1 MSENK
6 QGPPAVPINKPKGT
20 TNESKTPP
28 PLPKAKIIAIT
39 SPQDE
44 TGSAKSDTTT
54 GKKLPP
60 KLPGKKSNT
69 PPPLVPTM
77 DQKETG
83 SDIIDAAS
91 GKKLPPKLP
100 NRKSKTPPPLAP
112 SIPQNARQN
121 KFSPNSQTS
130 NTATT
135 QTGNKGKGKLFL
147 FVIGVAAALIAII
160 SISNG
165 SGNDVPLD
173 RGHAFDYSDDEED
186 DSEDSDVGYSEPE
199 AQPTPEPETYDASNY
214 NQTRV
219 TSEKIICPN
228 CNGTGDYA
236 QTCNKCNR
244 DNNCYQQTGGGYYV
258 YSSTKACGSCEG
270 EDNCATCH
278 DCNGTGQVKKSCNV
292 CNGSG
297 RVDEYQ

>member
-1 MSENK
+1 MSENN
-6 QGPPAVPINKPKGT
+6 QGPPPVPNNKPKGT
-20 TNESKTPP
+20 TNEAKTPPP

-83 SDIIDAAS
+83 SALIDAAS

-112 SIPQNARQN
+112 SIPQNTGQT

-130 NTATT
+130 NTAG
-135 QTGNKGKGKLFL
+135 TGNKGKGKLFL
-147 FVIGVAAALIAII
+147 FIFGVAAALIAII

-165 SGNDVPLD
+165 GGNDVPLD
-173 RGHAFDYSDDEED
+173 RGHTFDNSDDEEY
-186 DSEDSDVGYSEPE
+186 DSEASDVGYSERE
-199 AQPTPEPETYDASNY
+199 AQPTPEPETYADDESDNYQQGDNSLENTEENVNAVSNDLIF
-214 NQTRV
+214 
-219 TSEKIICPN
+219 SILSSKKICKN
-228 CNGTGDYA
+228 CNSKFVRNTGVGE
-236 QTCNKCNR
+236 
-244 DNNCYQQTGGGYYV
+244 NCEKTNSGNEEFCGLGCCQEYYGY
-258 YSSTKACGSCEG
+258 
-270 EDNCATCH
+270 
-278 DCNGTGQVKKSCNV
+278 
-292 CNGSG
+292 
-297 RVDEYQ
+297 

>member
-1 MSENK
+1 MSENN
-6 QGPPAVPINKPKGT
+6 QGPPPVPNNKPKGT

-44 TGSAKSDTTT
+44 TGSAKSDTKT

-60 KLPGKKSNT
+60 KLPGKQSNT
-69 PPPLVPTM
+69 PPSLVPTM
-77 DQKETG
+77 DQKETA
-83 SDIIDAAS
+83 SAIIDATS

-112 SIPQNARQN
+112 SIPQNARQT

-173 RGHAFDYSDDEED
+173 RGHAFDHSDDEED
-186 DSEDSDVGYSEPE
+186 NSEDSDVGSSEPE
-199 AQPTPEPETYDASNY
+199 AQPTPEPETYAYDESDNYQQGDNSEENEDDVNRVSNAVIGAMLG
-214 NQTRV
+214 TPKE
-219 TSEKIICPN
+219 TKTCSICPKTFRV
-228 CNGTGDYA
+228 GEGFAHLSPDYCSN
-236 QTCNKCNR
+236 QNYGEYCSETCC
-244 DNNCYQQTGGGYYV
+244 D
-258 YSSTKACGSCEG
+258 
-270 EDNCATCH
+270 EDN
-278 DCNGTGQVKKSCNV
+278 
-292 CNGSG
+292 
-297 RVDEYQ
+297 

>member
-1 MSENK
+1 MSENN
-6 QGPPAVPINKPKGT
+6 QGPPPVPNNKPKGT

-44 TGSAKSDTTT
+44 TGSAKSDTKT

-69 PPPLVPTM
+69 PPSLVPTM
-77 DQKETG
+77 DQKETA
-83 SDIIDAAS
+83 SAIIDATS

-112 SIPQNARQN
+112 SIPQNARQTN
-121 KFSPNSQTS
+121 FSPNSQTS

-186 DSEDSDVGYSEPE
+186 NSEPE
-199 AQPTPEPETYDASNY
+199 VQSTPEPETYADDGSDNYQTGYDSDQDEEVSDLDVLTVGGALYGASRAQEGSKTCSNY
-214 NQTRV
+214 ECNNPIRWGEGWTHQYADYC
-219 TSEKIICPN
+219 SKIN
-228 CNGTGDYA
+228 ALNGEYC
-236 QTCNKCNR
+236 QE
-244 DNNCYQQTGGGYYV
+244 
-258 YSSTKACGSCEG
+258 SC
-270 EDNCATCH
+270 C
-278 DCNGTGQVKKSCNV
+278 
-292 CNGSG
+292 
-297 RVDEYQ
+297 DENY